1 MRIKSLITAST
12 ISTLLLTLLTPFI
25 ANGQFVDNPETDAV
39 TGVAMQSC
47 AGIGKPLSK
56 AEISNRS
63 SSSEPITTVF
73 ENFAL
78 RSVGVPPNK
87 NPTRRFSVYELGLS
101 VEPDGIEPLK
111 LLAIKPDGTVVRN
124 QDFADSIFYDAK
136 ARTSKIAIS
145 DLQTQG
151 YIFYLGRVSPA
162 GTDKA
167 PLKVRPTPRLVYL
180 TVSDTKIG
188 PTVSAAGLRERV
200 AIYQSVVCDN
210 PTGIANQ
217 TDTIMGKPILLN
229 PAVYTGR
236 PQPSVPIYSIPS
248 TLR

>member
-12 ISTLLLTLLTPFI
+12 ISTLLLTLLTPLI
-25 ANGQFVDNPETDAV
+25 ANGQFADNPEVDAV

-56 AEISNRS
+56 AEIRNRS
-63 SSSEPITTVF
+63 SSSELITTVF

-101 VEPDGIEPLK
+101 VEPDGVEPLK
-111 LLAIKPDGTVVRN
+111 VFAVKRNGTVVRN
-124 QDFADSIFYDAK
+124 QDFEDSIFYDAK
-136 ARTSKIAIS
+136 ARTSKITIS
-145 DLQTQG
+145 DQQTQG

-167 PLKVRPTPRLVYL
+167 PLYIRATPRLVYL

-188 PTVSAAGLRERV
+188 YYV
-200 AIYQSVVCDN
+200 
-210 PTGIANQ
+210 
-217 TDTIMGKPILLN
+217 
-229 PAVYTGR
+229 
-236 PQPSVPIYSIPS
+236 
-248 TLR
+248 